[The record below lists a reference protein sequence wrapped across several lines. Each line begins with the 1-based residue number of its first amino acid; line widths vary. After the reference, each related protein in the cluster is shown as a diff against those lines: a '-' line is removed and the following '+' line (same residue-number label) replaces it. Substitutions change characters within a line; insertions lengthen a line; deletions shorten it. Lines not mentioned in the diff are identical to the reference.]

1 MNRFGTVCRKIAAT
15 IVASSLVFGAS
26 AAALHAGPKHFAYLD
41 AETGRTYVPLRLMG
55 EYAGASVDWQP
66 EAKRIDIRKDGK
78 EIVLHVGSPEASI
91 GGETQPLDAPPFA
104 RDGVTYVPLRFV
116 GTALGLAVEWKQ
128 DINAVRVARPDG
140 EIRIPVVPLGSI
152 RTDVSPIVHEA
163 RTFKAGGK
171 SFKAQII
178 TISLMD
184 PRVELDVVPAG
195 GEIGRTE
202 ALSDIAKRYGA
213 VLAINGAFFDA
224 YTESD
229 IKKPYGWLLNDGEV
243 LNSGSAD
250 VRATFIYDKNHL
262 AEVADGGDMPGLI
275 GSGAIDGAIQ
285 AGPRLVRDG
294 KVDLDVEGERFQDP
308 KILTNSGARS
318 ALGITRDHKLMLVT
332 VPAAT
337 IPQLAEIMRQAGAW
351 QAMNLDGGASSGLY
365 YNGKYV
371 TTPGRLLSNALI
383 VKLER

>member
-1 MNRFGTVCRKIAAT
+1 MEYLRNGCHKIAAA
-15 IVASSLVFGAS
+15 IVAASLMFAAS
-26 AAALHAGPKHFAYLD
+26 ATALQAGPKQFAYLD
-41 AETGRTYVPLRLMG
+41 EDTGRTFVPLRLMG
-55 EYAGASVDWQP
+55 EYAGAAVDWQP
-66 EAKRIDIRKDGK
+66 EAERIVLRREGK
-78 EIVLHVGSPEASI
+78 EIVLHLGWSEAGIGSEAM
-91 GGETQPLDAPPFA
+91 PLDAPPFA
-104 RDGVTYVPLRFV
+104 LDGATYVPLRFV
-116 GTALGLAVEWKQ
+116 GTALGLSVEWQKE
-128 DINAVRVARPDG
+128 INAVRIAQQDG
-140 EIRIPVVPLGSI
+140 DVRLPVVPLGSI
-152 RTDVSPIVHEA
+152 RTDKSPIVHES
-163 RTFKAGGK
+163 RTFKVGGK

-195 GEIGRTE
+195 GKIGRTE
-202 ALSDIAKRYGA
+202 ALSSIAERHGA
-213 VLAINGAFFDA
+213 MVAINGAFFDA

-229 IKKPYGWLLNDGEV
+229 IKMPYGWIMNDGEV
-243 LNSGSAD
+243 LNRGTGE
-250 VRATFIYDKNHL
+250 VRATFIYDKNNL
-262 AEVADGGDMPGLI
+262 AEVADGGDMPELI
-275 GSGAIDGAIQ
+275 REGNIDGAIQ

-294 KVDLDVEGERFQDP
+294 KVTLDVEGERFRDP
-308 KILTNSGARS
+308 KILTSSGARS

-371 TTPGRLLSNALI
+371 TTPGRLLSNVLI